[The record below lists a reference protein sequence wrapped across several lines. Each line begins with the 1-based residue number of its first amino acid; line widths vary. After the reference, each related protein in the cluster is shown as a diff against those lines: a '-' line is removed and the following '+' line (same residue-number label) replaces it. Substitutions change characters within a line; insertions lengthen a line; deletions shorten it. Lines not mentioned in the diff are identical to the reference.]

1 MKAEFIESLPPS
13 AKEYD
18 EKNMYRDGKLS
29 LEFLKVSKVIS
40 KIDVTLIISQACIDS
55 IRMDPSLKSQTAAKN
70 FIARTCAKLVQS
82 PFNTLLEDLHLM
94 K

>member
-40 KIDVTLIISQACIDS
+40 KIDVTLIIS
-55 IRMDPSLKSQTAAKN
+55 
-70 FIARTCAKLVQS
+70 
-82 PFNTLLEDLHLM
+82 
-94 K
+94 

>member
-1 MKAEFIESLPPS
+1 MSLSRQKTILKCEEETEDVHFMKAEFIESLPPC

-40 KIDVTLIISQACIDS
+40 KIDVTLIIS
-55 IRMDPSLKSQTAAKN
+55 
-70 FIARTCAKLVQS
+70 
-82 PFNTLLEDLHLM
+82 
-94 K
+94 